1 MLVKT
6 WMSHNV
12 ITVTPRTHIAQARR
26 LMDNHNIRQLP
37 VVIGQR
43 LLGLV
48 TNRDI
53 RDALPSIFEFA
64 SPLHRD
70 RSTTAQRIRVEDVM
84 SVGAVHVVPDAPLQ
98 QASFLLLTYNI
109 EGLPVVQVFME
120 GQKCPHDV
128 GAGDDA
134 TQLSILGDNSE
145 LAPAPSARSNV
156 RVLDDLIIE
165 TIELHSLDEMQEP
178 PRREA
183 FATGTA
189 QEGSAQASP

>member
-109 EGLPVVQVFME
+109 EGLPVAQDGELCGIITRTDIMRAFLALHE
-120 GQKCPHDV
+120 HLD
-128 GAGDDA
+128 
-134 TQLSILGDNSE
+134 DNSE